1 MVRSN
6 WYEFLVGEIENE
18 SNMGYGVKL
27 DQVIKFSDWVY
38 NTGWESKEA
47 SLGFIRKL
55 CQL

>member
-1 MVRSN
+1 M
-6 WYEFLVGEIENE
+6 VGEIENE

-38 NTGWESKEA
+38 ITGWEDKAKSP
-47 SLGFIRKL
+47 GFIRNL